1 MLRGHYRLAWLL
13 NRVVVAGSFLV
24 ASVAFIAQVRFVLV
38 SAVLAVF
45 TVAYLAEALSRWRRQ
60 PEGFEITPEGVRS
73 GVGDLFE
80 PTELAIED
88 IVCLEIRP
96 GGSGI
101 TVAAERKSMTI
112 AWKYVVLEDG
122 RRLTP
127 VEAVLEMA
135 SILGVPAFTVHD
147 YHEPT
152 RLRFVDDA
160 YDAPIPMPF
169 WEIMRRELRFWR
181 RELDPPPERD

>member
-13 NRVVVAGSFLV
+13 NRVAVAGSLLV
-24 ASVAFIAQVRFVLV
+24 ASVAFLVQVRFALLP
-38 SAVLAVF
+38 AALAIF
-45 TVAYLAEALSRWRRQ
+45 TVAYLATAVRRWQRQ

-73 GVGDLFE
+73 GVGDLLE
-80 PTELAIED
+80 PTEMAAED
-88 IVCLEIRP
+88 IVRLEIDP
-96 GGSGI
+96 GGSKI
-101 TVAAERKSMTI
+101 TVAAERKVMAIS
-112 AWKYVVLEDG
+112 WKHVVLEDG
-122 RRLTP
+122 QRLTP

-152 RLRFVDDA
+152 RIRWADDA

-169 WEIMRRELRFWR
+169 REVMRRELRFWR